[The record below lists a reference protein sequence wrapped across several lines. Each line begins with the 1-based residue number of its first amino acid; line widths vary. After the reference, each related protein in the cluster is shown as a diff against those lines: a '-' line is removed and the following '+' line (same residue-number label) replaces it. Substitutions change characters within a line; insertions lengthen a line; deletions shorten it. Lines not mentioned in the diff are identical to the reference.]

1 MYFGSCLSRT
11 VGRLPTPRS
20 PAERVGE
27 HVRNCEGADVTAAF
41 FAGASAALELAQREG
56 CRCALLKERSP
67 SCGSSVIYDGSFTGK
82 RIPGEG
88 VTAELLRCSGIAVF
102 PRISWRSFL
111 PGSLRR
117 SHDRRLSRR
126 LEWPIRAVTGQA
138 SQDAWNLFHLHRL
151 LRSP

>member
-1 MYFGSCLSRT
+1 MKLMVSACLLGTCCRYDGGGDDPMIFQNRLKKCT
-11 VGRLPTPRS
+11 LVPVCPEQLGGLPTPRS

-102 PRISWRSFL
+102 SENQ
-111 PGSLRR
+111 
-117 SHDRRLSRR
+117 
-126 LEWPIRAVTGQA
+126 LEELL
-138 SQDAWNLFHLHRL
+138 AWIAAQE
-151 LRSP
+151 S

>member
-1 MYFGSCLSRT
+1 MKLMVSACLLGTCCRYDGGGYDPMIFQNRLKKCT
-11 VGRLPTPRS
+11 LVPVCPEQLGGLPTPRS
-20 PAERVGE
+20 PAERGGE

-102 PRISWRSFL
+102 SENQ
-111 PGSLRR
+111 
-117 SHDRRLSRR
+117 
-126 LEWPIRAVTGQA
+126 LEELL
-138 SQDAWNLFHLHRL
+138 AWIAAQE
-151 LRSP
+151 S